1 MPKAKYE
8 SIYLQIR
15 KDITDGKYEF
25 GDYLPSE
32 NEYAERFDCTRNTV
46 RRALSILTGEGY
58 LQPRHGRGV
67 QVIYQKEQERS
78 LFTVGGIE
86 SFAETVRR
94 NHRKAETKV
103 LAFREIEADKAISRR
118 TGFEP
123 GAKLYYIERLR
134 LMDGIAV
141 IRDTNMYLK
150 SEAPGLTPEIASR
163 SIYRYL
169 EDELHMTI
177 TTSRRR
183 VTAEKPT
190 PEDLA
195 CMDLSEYPFVLVVSG
210 QVFNS
215 NGVLFEYTQSRH
227 RPDLVCFAETAVR
240 QKL

>member
-8 SIYLQIR
+8 TIYQQIR
-15 KDITDGKYEF
+15 KDITDGTYAF

-32 NEYAERFDCTRNTV
+32 NEYAERFSCTRNTV
-46 RRALSILTGEGY
+46 RRALSMLTGEGF

-67 QVIYQKEQERS
+67 QVIYRQEQDRN

-86 SFAETVRR
+86 SFVEAVRR
-94 NHRKAETKV
+94 NHRKASTKI
-103 LAFREIEADKAISRR
+103 LAFQEIVADDAISRV

-123 GAKLYYIERLR
+123 GARLYYIERLR
-134 LMDGIAV
+134 LMDDIAV
-141 IRDTNMYLK
+141 IRDINMYLM
-150 SEAPGLTPEIASR
+150 SETPGLTPEIAAS

-183 VTAEKPT
+183 VTAEKPE
-190 PEDLA
+190 PADLA
-195 CMDLSEYPFVLVVSG
+195 CLDLSEYPFLLVVSG

-227 RPDLVCFAETAVR
+227 RPDLVCLAETAVR
-240 QKL
+240 QKF

>member
-1 MPKAKYE
+1 MKSVP
-8 SIYLQIR
+8 
-15 KDITDGKYEF
+15 D
-25 GDYLPSE
+25 
-32 NEYAERFDCTRNTV
+32 
-46 RRALSILTGEGY
+46 
-58 LQPRHGRGV
+58 
-67 QVIYQKEQERS
+67 
-78 LFTVGGIE
+78 
-86 SFAETVRR
+86 
-94 NHRKAETKV
+94 
-103 LAFREIEADKAISRR
+103 
-118 TGFEP
+118 
-123 GAKLYYIERLR
+123 AKLYYIERLR

-141 IRDTNMYLK
+141 IRDTNMYLM

-195 CMDLSEYPFVLVVSG
+195 CMDLTEYPFVLVVSG